1 MSVPF
6 PIASLNAQL
15 LPVEEVRITGNDRG
29 FLYGDGLFETIRVH
43 LGQPFLWK
51 WHMTRFMD
59 SAATL
64 GIPLVQTA
72 DSLLGIAR
80 ELIHR
85 NNVTESVM
93 RITLSRG
100 VGQRGY
106 GVTGEEQPTLLITQH
121 PLPASPIQPLSLV
134 VTSVRVAVGN
144 PLAKVKSVNKLD
156 SILAKRDA
164 TSQGADDGL
173 IVNSEGNLTETSSA
187 NLFWMEDGTL
197 RTPPV
202 SDGVLPG
209 VTRRLV
215 ISLASVLGQA
225 VREESVDLD
234 RLQQAEA
241 AFVTSAATGII
252 AVGQVN
258 GTELGTHPLLG
269 QLQDAYEAELAGNTA
284 VGE

>member
-1 MSVPF
+1 
-6 PIASLNAQL
+6 
-15 LPVEEVRITGNDRG
+15 
-29 FLYGDGLFETIRVH
+29 
-43 LGQPFLWK
+43 
-51 WHMTRFMD
+51 
-59 SAATL
+59 
-64 GIPLVQTA
+64 
-72 DSLLGIAR
+72 
-80 ELIHR
+80 
-85 NNVTESVM
+85 VTESVM

-187 NLFWMEDGTL
+187 NLFWMEDRTL